1 MASLRQKLSTQLLEE
16 GVRLDLDGQEIW
28 RKAQRSGARLS
39 SGDLQVLFLLSV
51 VSKILTS
58 LGRLIMPSRLPIS

>member
-1 MASLRQKLSTQLLEE
+1 VATLRQKLSTQLLEE
-16 GVRLDLDGQEIW
+16 GVRLDLDRQEIW
-28 RKAQRSGARLS
+28 RKAQQSGARLS
-39 SGDLQVLFLLSV
+39 SGDLQVLFLLGV

>member
-1 MASLRQKLSTQLLEE
+1 MSLRQKLSTQLLEE
-16 GVRLDLDGQEIW
+16 GVRLDLDRQEIW
-28 RKAQRSGARLS
+28 RKAQRSGARPS
-39 SGDLQVLFLLSV
+39 SGDLQVLFLLGV

>member
-1 MASLRQKLSTQLLEE
+1 MVSLLQKLSTQLLEE
-16 GVRLDLDGQEIW
+16 GVRLDLDRQEIW

-39 SGDLQVLFLLSV
+39 SGDLQVLFLLGV